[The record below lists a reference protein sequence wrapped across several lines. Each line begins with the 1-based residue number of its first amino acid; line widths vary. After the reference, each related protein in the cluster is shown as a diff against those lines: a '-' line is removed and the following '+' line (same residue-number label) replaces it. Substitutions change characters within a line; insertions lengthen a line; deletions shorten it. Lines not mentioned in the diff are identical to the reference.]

1 MKFDDAVKRSIKAF
15 LDGKLPSALIEAQG
29 KDLIYTPEYLDEL
42 EASFADQAELEEA
55 DGTDD

>member
-15 LDGKLPSALIEAQG
+15 LEGRLPTALIEAQG

-42 EASFADQAELEEA
+42 EASFAEEPDMEDA
-55 DGTDD
+55 DGTSD

>member
-15 LDGKLPSALIEAQG
+15 LDGRLPIALIEAQG

-42 EASFADQAELEEA
+42 EASFAEEPDMEDA
-55 DGTDD
+55 DGTSD

>member
-15 LDGKLPSALIEAQG
+15 LDGRLLTALIEAQG

-42 EASFADQAELEEA
+42 EASFAEEPDMEDA
-55 DGTDD
+55 DGTSD